1 MNYNEQ
7 QDFSQFGKA
16 FQENLCQLI
25 FSNRA
30 FADQMKEVL
39 DINFL
44 EFKYLQVFVKLVFS
58 YKEKY
63 ARQPSESIMGTILRT
78 ELANENELIIKQI
91 RDFFARMSRTEVQD
105 ERPYQP
111 KIGSNLKALLFE
123 NWTPVVQAR
132 AEEYIKDVAV
142 DFCKKQVLKEAILK
156 SVPLLK
162 KSSFGDIQK
171 LINNAM
177 KLGNDND
184 DGYHYIKDFER
195 RFEIKSRDPV
205 STGWKVLDGLTKGGI
220 GNGELGVVI
229 APTGAGKSMAL
240 VHLGSQAVKAGK
252 TVVHYTLEL
261 ADTVVASRYDSCITG
276 IPLQELFNKKEEI
289 YEEIKDIAGK
299 LIVKEYPTKSATVET
314 LRNHLEKLQQQ
325 EISVDLII
333 VDYGDLLRSTS
344 KNDEKRHQLESI
356 YEELRGLAQIN
367 VCPIWTASQTNRS
380 GLNAEVITME
390 AISEA
395 FNKCFVAD
403 FIFSISR
410 TIQHKNSNGGRVFIA
425 KNRNGPDGIVYP
437 IFMDTANVKI
447 DVLPQIET
455 FEEVKKSEVKKQE
468 QTLQEKYKNYRKTR
482 GT

>member
-1 MNYNEQ
+1 LNYTEQ
-7 QDFSQFGKA
+7 EDFSQFGKP

-25 FSNRA
+25 FSSRA
-30 FADQMKEVL
+30 FADQMQEVL

-44 EFKYLQVFVKLVFS
+44 EFKYLQVFVKLVFH

-105 ERPYQP
+105 E
-111 KIGSNLKALLFE
+111 
-123 NWTPVVQAR
+123 
-132 AEEYIKDVAV
+132 EYIKDVAV

-162 KSSFGDIQK
+162 KSSFDDIQK

-177 KLGNDND
+177 KLGNDSD
-184 DGYHYIKDFER
+184 DGYRYIEDFER
-195 RFEIKSRDPV
+195 RFELKSRDPV
-205 STGWKVLDGLTKGGI
+205 TTGWKVLDDLTKGGI

-240 VHLGSQAVKAGK
+240 VHLGAQALKEGK
-252 TVVHYTLEL
+252 TVIHYTLEL
-261 ADTVVASRYDSCITG
+261 SDTIVASRYDSCITG
-276 IPLQELFNKKEEI
+276 IPLRELFNRKEEI
-289 YEEIKDIAGK
+289 YDEIKDISGK
-299 LIVKEYPTKSATVET
+299 LIVKEYPTKSAKVDT

-325 EISVDLII
+325 EISVDMII
-333 VDYGDLLRSTS
+333 VDYGDLLRSNL

-356 YEELRGLAQIN
+356 YEELRSLAQIN
-367 VCPIWTASQTNRS
+367 SCPVWTASQTNRS

-410 TIQHKNSNGGRVFIA
+410 TVQHKNSNGGRVFIA
-425 KNRNGPDGIVYP
+425 KNRNGPDGLIYP
-437 IFMDTANVKI
+437 IFMDPSNVKI

-455 FEEVKKSEVKKQE
+455 FDEVRKSEVKKQE
-468 QTLQEKYKNYRKTR
+468 QTLQEKYKNYRKKR
-482 GT
+482 GNR